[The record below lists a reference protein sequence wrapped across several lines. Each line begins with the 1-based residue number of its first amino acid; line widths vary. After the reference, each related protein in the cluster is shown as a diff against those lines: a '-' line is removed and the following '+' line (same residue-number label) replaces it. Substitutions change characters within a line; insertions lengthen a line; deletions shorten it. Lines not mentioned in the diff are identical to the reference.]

1 MVNAGLSFLVNERL
15 KRGGTR
21 LCKVTQA
28 LPFHMAHVGLNREDA
43 CMELIDGGRA
53 PSPRR
58 VRVFLAEKGID
69 VPRRQID
76 FANREQ
82 MSDAFRTIN
91 PMQRVPVLILDDGTA
106 ISETMAICRY
116 FDALH
121 PEPNLLGRDPQEIA
135 VIEMWNRRVE
145 LNFYGAVSSA
155 FRHLS
160 PAMAP
165 SEQPQIAE
173 WGEANKAKAL
183 AFLAILDRELAT
195 RKFVAGDRY
204 TVADITTL
212 CTVDFMRAP
221 KIELPVDMTNVKR
234 WHDEVS
240 ARPSARA

>member
-1 MVNAGLSFLVNERL
+1 
-15 KRGGTR
+15 
-21 LCKVTQA
+21 
-28 LPFHMAHVGLNREDA
+28 
-43 CMELIDGGRA
+43 MELIDGGRA

-76 FANREQ
+76 FANWEQ
-82 MSDAFRTIN
+82 LGDAFKAIN
-91 PMQRVPVLILDDGTA
+91 PLQRVPVLILDDGTP

-116 FDALH
+116 FEALH
-121 PEPNLLGRDPQEIA
+121 PEPNLLGRDAREIA

-165 SEQPQIAE
+165 TEQPQIAE
-173 WGEANKAKAL
+173 WGEVNKAKAL
-183 AFLAILDRELAT
+183 AFLALLDRELGT
-195 RKFVAGDRY
+195 RQFVAGDRF

-221 KIELPVDMTNVKR
+221 KIDLPADMKNIAR
-234 WHDEVS
+234 WHAEIS